1 MSDGNIRSERQK
13 LTHVGE
19 AGPTLPETTKLSSHL
34 LFLPQDS
41 FCLDAR

>member
-1 MSDGNIRSERQK
+1 MSDGNIRSEKQK

-19 AGPTLPETTKLSSHL
+19 AGLALSEMTKLSSHL

-41 FCLDAR
+41 FFLDAR